1 MFEDAL
7 PVLPVQLKPKRF
19 AEGRQRPFCG
29 IGLSR
34 LESNVVHFTR
44 RVATALAGTMTFTD
58 DRRAIGLHGNAHL
71 GDVDRAERAA
81 VFSCEDAAR
90 LDSFTAPGIK
100 AEDPIGFRDR
110 EPAFDVCQFAAMGLA
125 RADLPAIEVTTQR
138 LQLFC

>member
-1 MFEDAL
+1 MRRPRDWCRVVGVQSDTRRWSCGRWLQRGRMFEDAL

-44 RVATALAGTMTFTD
+44 RVATALAGTMAFTD

-71 GDVDRAERAA
+71 GDVDR
-81 VFSCEDAAR
+81 
-90 LDSFTAPGIK
+90 
-100 AEDPIGFRDR
+100 
-110 EPAFDVCQFAAMGLA
+110 
-125 RADLPAIEVTTQR
+125 
-138 LQLFC
+138 